1 MAKHAHVSRYYA
13 DDKDVADLVSQSAIK
28 SHQLAAFLRERG
40 IVVSNS
46 LSREDL
52 IRYFRFLPLAWPEF
66 DSLVTRLD
74 RPDREEKHS
83 SCRINAQI
91 ADIPAIL
98 ERLETIKEARGLRLA
113 EVHKATVVSPN
124 VIELNVQYTETDP
137 SKTRALQR
145 RERQVT
151 IRIEKVGDVI
161 NVRHHDNE
169 RAREIV
175 AKLEEAVAPT
185 TPQASRREVID
196 VSGLS
201 SAQRDDFFTRMA
213 RSIPGYELDDVH
225 DLKVERM
232 DTSAPDEPGDDAEV
246 EPDKAAEA
254 DFQGIVKKA
263 VLSGTGLLFSE
274 DYQRYSSGGF
284 AISKMVWTIRETSN
298 ASDVVELMAECR
310 GENGAEFRYDA
321 VGKYPRL
328 DDGLVSQHRV
338 PIRGPDKQR
347 FLELLEGSAFSTLST
362 IRSPAQSSG
371 ASGQAS

>member
-28 SHQLAAFLRERG
+28 SHQLAAFLREHG
-40 IVVSNS
+40 IVVSDL
-46 LSREDL
+46 LSKEDL
-52 IRYFRFLPLAWPEF
+52 TRYFRFLPLAWPEF
-66 DSLVTRLD
+66 DGLVTRLD

-83 SCRINAQI
+83 SCKINAQI

-98 ERLETIKEARGLRLA
+98 ERLETIKEARGLRFA
-113 EVHKATVVSPN
+113 EVHKATVIAAN
-124 VIELNVQYTETDP
+124 VVELNVQYTETDP

-151 IRIEKVGDVI
+151 IRIEKIGAVI

-169 RAREIV
+169 RARAIV
-175 AKLEEAVAPT
+175 AKLEEAIAPT
-185 TPQASRREVID
+185 TPPASRREVID

-213 RSIPGYELDDVH
+213 RSIPGYELDDVN
-225 DLKVERM
+225 DLKVERI
-232 DTSAPDEPGDDAEV
+232 DTFAPAEPGDEPEV
-246 EPDKAAEA
+246 EPDTTAET
-254 DFQGIVKKA
+254 DFQGIVRKA

-274 DYQRYSSGGF
+274 DYQRYSAGGF
-284 AISKMVWTIRETSN
+284 AISKMVWTVRETTN

-328 DDGLVSQHRV
+328 DDGRVGQHRV
-338 PIRGPDKQR
+338 PIRGPDKQQ
-347 FLELLEGSAFSTLST
+347 FLELLEGSAFSTLSS
-362 IRSPAQSSG
+362 IRSSS
-371 ASGQAS
+371 QATGTVVQGS